1 MSDIKEDN
9 SKMRKEK
16 NVTKLEYVASKGK
29 EDYTTLSPSLEHD
42 IECPRCYNIMTLCSD
57 FDSLYYMCEECD
69 FCLYTIKKSPS
80 ITSSNMVSQMTLQWY
95 QEEIF

>member
-1 MSDIKEDN
+1 MTDIKGDN

-16 NVTKLEYVASKGK
+16 NVTKLEYVPSKGK
-29 EDYTTLSPSLEHD
+29 EDHTTLSPSLEHD

-80 ITSSNMVSQMTLQWY
+80 ITSSNMVSQTT
-95 QEEIF
+95 